1 MKKDIV
7 AKLRCDFVDNR
18 QHGTEIVHFNAVTS
32 GSEEN
37 RSFASA
43 TPAAHLEITIT
54 NPEALGAF
62 KAGAEYYLT
71 FVEADGKEEQEEEQP
86 AGAAPAP
93 AAEET
98 AASQVPAGE

>member
-54 NPEALGAF
+54 NPAALGAF
-62 KAGAEYYLT
+62 KAGAEYYLNFT
-71 FVEADGKEEQEEEQP
+71 AADTEEEAP
-86 AGAAPAP
+86 AGEAAPA
-93 AAEET
+93 AGQEGAG
-98 AASQVPAGE
+98 AVPAGE